1 MALFVCV
8 ILLRK
13 ELVIVSVIFGLFDA
27 INELDIVGDEVLV
40 FETRKLDV

>member
-1 MALFVCV
+1 VALFVCV

-13 ELVIVSVIFGLFDA
+13 EPVIVFVILGVFDA

>member
-1 MALFVCV
+1 MALIVCV
-8 ILLRK
+8 MLLRS
-13 ELVIVSVIFGLFDA
+13 EPVIVSVIFGVFDA